1 MKLRLVVILL
11 SILAVGPAFGQEA
24 RTYTVKSGDTL
35 HHIARA
41 HGMSVNGLMRMN
53 GLTGSLI
60 RIGQVLRLTS
70 RVAVLPAEVFS
81 SDVGHPALAAVNPN
95 VRAGVD
101 PPVRADAD
109 PPVHADADPLV
120 YADADPPVHADA
132 DQSTRADVDYP
143 DVVAVVQ
150 RREQTIGPDTTTADS
165 SAATLD
171 DGMSIDIAETT
182 AETRREMARISDEL
196 ASRIDTTTYTVREGE
211 TLYSIARDLRT
222 KVYILYTLNNGIYG
236 VLEPGTSIVIPAA
249 ADGDA
254 SENMHV
260 YAVGTVSV
268 FPDSESGRT
277 MAGGSAYDP
286 DEYVVAHPE
295 LPFESI
301 LIVENP
307 ETGRATFARVAD
319 RGPLDSPHLMVVSP
333 ALASE
338 IGAEAGSGV
347 QIRLVE

>member
-1 MKLRLVVILL
+1 
-11 SILAVGPAFGQEA
+11 
-24 RTYTVKSGDTL
+24 
-35 HHIARA
+35 
-41 HGMSVNGLMRMN
+41 
-53 GLTGSLI
+53 
-60 RIGQVLRLTS
+60 
-70 RVAVLPAEVFS
+70 
-81 SDVGHPALAAVNPN
+81 
-95 VRAGVD
+95 
-101 PPVRADAD
+101 
-109 PPVHADADPLV
+109 
-120 YADADPPVHADA
+120 
-132 DQSTRADVDYP
+132 VDYP
-143 DVVAVVQ
+143 DAAAVVQ

-171 DGMSIDIAETT
+171 DGMSIVIGENA

-319 RGPLDSPHLMVVSP
+319 RGPSDSPHLMVVSP

-338 IGAEAGSGV
+338 IGADAGSGV

>member
-1 MKLRLVVILL
+1 MKLLLLVILL
-11 SILAVGPAFGQEA
+11 SILAAGPAVAQEA

-41 HGMSVNGLMRMN
+41 YGMSVNGLMRMN

-70 RVAVLPAEVFS
+70 KVSVLPAEALSV
-81 SDVGHPALAAVNPN
+81 DAGHPALAA
-95 VRAGVD
+95 
-101 PPVRADAD
+101 
-109 PPVHADADPLV
+109 L
-120 YADADPPVHADA
+120 
-132 DQSTRADVDYP
+132 DQS
-143 DVVAVVQ
+143 
-150 RREQTIGPDTTTADS
+150 DS
-165 SAATLD
+165 LTATLD
-171 DGMSIDIAETT
+171 VAPSFEVQQNVNR
-182 AETRREMARISDEL
+182 TRPEMARISDEL
-196 ASRIDTTTYTVREGE
+196 ASRIDTTTYTVRAGE

-222 KVYILYTLNNGIYG
+222 KAYILYTLNDGIHG
-236 VLEPGTSIVIPAA
+236 VLEPGTSIVVPAA

-254 SENMHV
+254 SEKLQI

-268 FPDSESGRT
+268 FPENESGRT

-286 DEYVVAHPE
+286 DDYVVAHPE
-295 LPFESI
+295 LPLESI

-307 ETGRATFARVAD
+307 ETGRAAFARVAD
-319 RGPLDSPHLMVVSP
+319 RGPSDSPHLIVVSL

-338 IGAEAGSGV
+338 IGVDSGSGV

>member
-1 MKLRLVVILL
+1 MKMLLLAILL
-11 SILAVGPAFGQEA
+11 SILAAGPAVAQEA

-41 HGMSVNGLMRMN
+41 YGISVDGLMRMN

-70 RVAVLPAEVFS
+70 KVSVLPAEDLSF
-81 SDVGHPALAAVNPN
+81 DAGHPALAAVD
-95 VRAGVD
+95 R
-101 PPVRADAD
+101 
-109 PPVHADADPLV
+109 
-120 YADADPPVHADA
+120 
-132 DQSTRADVDYP
+132 S
-143 DVVAVVQ
+143 
-150 RREQTIGPDTTTADS
+150 DS
-165 SAATLD
+165 LTATLD
-171 DGMSIDIAETT
+171 DSQSFDVEEDVNRSRPEI
-182 AETRREMARISDEL
+182 ARISDEL
-196 ASRIDTTTYTVREGE
+196 ASRIDTSTYTVRAGE
-211 TLYSIARDLRT
+211 TLYSIARDLKT
-222 KVYILYTLNNGIYG
+222 KAYILYTLNDGIYG
-236 VLEPGTSIVIPAA
+236 VLEPGTSIIVPAA

-254 SENMHV
+254 SEKLQV

-268 FPDSESGRT
+268 FPEGENGRT

-286 DEYVVAHPE
+286 DDSVVAHPE

-307 ETGRATFARVAD
+307 ETGRAAFARVAD
-319 RGPLDSPHLMVVSP
+319 RGPLDPPHLMVVSP

-338 IGAEAGSGV
+338 IGIDSGSGV